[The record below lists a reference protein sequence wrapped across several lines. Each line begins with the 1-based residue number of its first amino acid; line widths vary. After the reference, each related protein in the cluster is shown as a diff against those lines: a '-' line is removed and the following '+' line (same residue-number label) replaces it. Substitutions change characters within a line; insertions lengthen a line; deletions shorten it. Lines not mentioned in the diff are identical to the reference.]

1 MHGLAL
7 LWHSLVWPS
16 LNYEN
21 DINLTL
27 KSVFSPRF
35 IFSLNHLHTVNT
47 QSKDHNISTLC
58 FQEYFFAV
66 KFDTTVIGDLLLG
79 LYLLHPPIDFL
90 FLLIPFMLGLGCGR
104 RLNPAHTGRYAGNT
118 LQSTWG
124 GNLGS
129 SRPRSIPQ
137 REEKTITFHSSITWI
152 SDHESWSL
160 LWQRNCND
168 WNVFKSTAIWGNVSQ
183 TKQQGSSLFVLHS
196 CTLFIYLFVLLLH
209 HLSHSDLVWRLAYS

>member
-66 KFDTTVIGDLLLG
+66 KFDTTVIGDLLLE

-104 RLNPAHTGRYAGNT
+104 RLNPAHTGRYVGNT

-124 GNLGS
+124 GKPGEFTPSFYSSEGGKNYNLS
-129 SRPRSIPQ
+129 FKYHLNQ
-137 REEKTITFHSSITWI
+137 
-152 SDHESWSL
+152 WSL
-160 LWQRNCND
+160 ELI
-168 WNVFKSTAIWGNVSQ
+168 FA
-183 TKQQGSSLFVLHS
+183 
-196 CTLFIYLFVLLLH
+196 
-209 HLSHSDLVWRLAYS
+209 LAEKL